1 MGTVCAMSH
10 NNISKL
16 GIVHHR
22 SEEAGKVRGESI
34 NHRLGGCCICW
45 SMSPESAMIFNN
57 PSKYKVESTIKYREL
72 ASVSLLHSYEEV
84 SKRGQGE

>member
-1 MGTVCAMSH
+1 MSH

-45 SMSPESAMIFNN
+45 SMSPESAIIFDFQK
-57 PSKYKVESTIKYREL
+57 SIQIQGRIDHQISRARL
-72 ASVSLLHSYEEV
+72 RQSLLDSYEEV
-84 SKRGQGE
+84 IKHGEGE